1 MIDRLDANGELI
13 KLGDVL
19 FNRANGNFYNVVFSN
34 DILAFGITDDNEMF
48 DFMSDWVAD
57 EWIVVK

>member
-13 KLGDVL
+13 KLDDVL
-19 FNRANGNFYNVVFSN
+19 YNSANGKFYNVIFSN
-34 DILAFGITDDNEMF
+34 DILAYGIIDDDRMF

-57 EWIVVK
+57 EWIIIK